1 MEAENRTTPAISSS
15 ELITT
20 PSTGPQGPVPAP
32 CPQGGI
38 HRPAPQPPQ
47 LGGESPT
54 TGGGHTL
61 FATYDPG
68 DNKLR
73 LRSLPARP

>member
-1 MEAENRTTPAISSS
+1 MEAENRTTPAISPS
-15 ELITT
+15 EIITT

-47 LGGESPT
+47 LAGESEEGQPQRGAAFT
-54 TGGGHTL
+54 REGV
-61 FATYDPG
+61 
-68 DNKLR
+68 
-73 LRSLPARP
+73 